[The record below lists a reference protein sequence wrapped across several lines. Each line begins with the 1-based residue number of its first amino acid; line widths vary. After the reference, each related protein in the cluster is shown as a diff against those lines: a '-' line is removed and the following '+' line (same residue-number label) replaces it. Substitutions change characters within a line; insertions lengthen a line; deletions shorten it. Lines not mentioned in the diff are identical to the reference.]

1 MLTVKLSRLLFE
13 TLWRHKIEHRACQQL
28 HKIWVTNIN
37 KRAKQVRILFSEI
50 SSGSHGCGLLLA
62 AGCLFLWIGTC
73 QQNSATVDEFI
84 GLLCFPLKKIAQPT
98 PWHRLLYTKDLFWF
112 NAEMSTMQWKGNNH
126 SCKMIGTLASCHK
139 MHLHDYEVWWLR
151 KIHRM
156 TAEKKLHSKHIWG
169 VGQWRILEKGD
180 EKESTQNSFPPNIH
194 QNVKRFAKRSK
205 SAQKMESYEKL
216 TAGKKQR
223 EKKCPKNCRSHLNE
237 EMWNTLN
244 WNN

>member
-1 MLTVKLSRLLFE
+1 MLTVKLSRLLFD
-13 TLWRHKIEHRACQQL
+13 TLWGHKIEHRGCQQF
-28 HKIWVTNIN
+28 HVNIN
-37 KRAKQVRILFSEI
+37 RRAEEQEI
-50 SSGSHGCGLLLA
+50 SSGSHKCGLFLA

-73 QQNSATVDEFI
+73 EQNSATVDEFI
-84 GLLCFPLKKIAQPT
+84 GLLCFPLKKIAPPT

-112 NAEMSTMQWKGNNH
+112 NAEMSPMQWKGNNH

-151 KIHRM
+151 KIHKM

-169 VGQWRILEKGD
+169 VGQWRTLEKGD

>member
-84 GLLCFPLKKIAQPT
+84 GLLCFPLKKIAPPT

-151 KIHRM
+151 KLNKNDSR
-156 TAEKKLHSKHIWG
+156 
-169 VGQWRILEKGD
+169 
-180 EKESTQNSFPPNIH
+180 KETPLQTS
-194 QNVKRFAKRSK
+194 
-205 SAQKMESYEKL
+205 L
-216 TAGKKQR
+216 G
-223 EKKCPKNCRSHLNE
+223 C
-237 EMWNTLN
+237 
-244 WNN
+244 